1 MLRVIWQRKKK
12 SHTIALVLALLLLVS
27 ITSLFVNS
35 AKSNPYLYIKDISP
49 PSDTKP
55 PTISFS
61 PEITN
66 NYAQNEISLTLNV
79 SIPELKA
86 KYDLHLR
93 YIRYQTDWEDN
104 FVTAYHY
111 GPGSGLTITD
121 FSDDL
126 TFAEI
131 PEGSHNVTFSA
142 CVEGGYGDGITY
154 YAFYLVSS
162 ETIYFTVDITAPI
175 VSILSIENRTYET
188 SDIPLN
194 FTINESATQVS
205 YSLDGLDNVTIAG
218 NTTLAGL
225 SAGVHNV
232 TVYAWDIAG
241 HIGASEIITFTT
253 VEPETF
259 PVVPVAAASV
269 GSIIIVAAALLVYFK
284 KRKH

>member
-1 MLRVIWQRKKK
+1 MGIQKT
-12 SHTIALVLALLLLVS
+12 TIIIIFSILLILNGIFIVDLA
-27 ITSLFVNS
+27 T
-35 AKSNPYLYIKDISP
+35 ANPYLYIKDISP

-66 NYAQNEISLTLNV
+66 NYAQNKISLTLNV
-79 SIPELKA
+79 SIPEPKA

-111 GPGSGLTITD
+111 APGSGLTITD

-126 TFAEI
+126 TLAEI
-131 PEGSHNVTFSA
+131 PEGSHDVTFSA

-188 SDIPLN
+188 SDKPLN

-218 NTTLAGL
+218 NTTLTNLPCGE
-225 SAGVHNV
+225 HNV
-232 TVYAWDIAG
+232 TVYATDEAG
-241 HIGASEIITFTT
+241 NIGKSETISFTIEEPPEPFPTT
-253 VEPETF
+253 V
-259 PVVPVAAASV
+259 VIASV
-269 GSIIIVAAALLVYFK
+269 VTVTVIGLGLLVYFK